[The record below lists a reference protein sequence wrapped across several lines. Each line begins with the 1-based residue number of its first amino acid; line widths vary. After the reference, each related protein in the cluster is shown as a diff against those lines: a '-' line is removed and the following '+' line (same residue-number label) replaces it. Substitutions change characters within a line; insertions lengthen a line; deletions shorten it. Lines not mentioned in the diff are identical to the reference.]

1 MPSYNRHG
9 WLFCFLIWVVLK
21 MWVHFTIEESYI
33 LGNTIFDL
41 VKMETVRPVDKFIC
55 LLIMF
60 LSNLNVTSVPHFL
73 PRKYI
78 FDIYTVCYRIQS
90 FILFEN
96 KCIIRKRRYNFTL
109 DETGAYYT
117 EWSKPERKTPIQY
130 TNAYTWNLER
140 W

>member
-1 MPSYNRHG
+1 
-9 WLFCFLIWVVLK
+9 

-117 EWSKPERKTPIQY
+117 EHTSNKYFEMQVKHL
-130 TNAYTWNLER
+130 WNNIWGIKSNNTLYP
-140 W
+140 